1 MAQYVDGYLLP
12 LPKKSVAQ
20 YRRIA
25 QKAARVW
32 RKHGAL
38 EYREC
43 VGDDLKIK
51 GMVSF
56 NTSAG
61 TKASETVIFSWI
73 VYRSRAHRDAVNA
86 KVMKDPRMLKIMQAM
101 GDPKKHPFDMKR
113 MMYGGFKTLVKA

>member
-32 RKHGAL
+32 RKCGAL

-43 VGDDLKIK
+43 VGDDLKHK
-51 GMVSF
+51 GVVNF
-56 NTSAG
+56 PRLARAKAG
-61 TKASETVIFSWI
+61 ETVVFAWI
-73 VYRSRAHRDAVNA
+73 VYKSRAHRDKVNA
-86 KVMKDPRMLKIMQAM
+86 RVMKDPFMTSMN
-101 GDPKKHPFDMKR
+101 PKDVPFDVKKMAF
-113 MMYGGFKTLVKA
+113 GGFRVFVKG